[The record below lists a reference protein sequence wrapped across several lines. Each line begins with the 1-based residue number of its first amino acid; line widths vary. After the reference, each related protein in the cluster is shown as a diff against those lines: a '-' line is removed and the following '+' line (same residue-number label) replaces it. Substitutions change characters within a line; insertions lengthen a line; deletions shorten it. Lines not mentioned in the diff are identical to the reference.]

1 LLELIISITLI
12 IILIALVFFVAYLH
26 DKTLKDIREPITK
39 IEKEI
44 ARLKNEI
51 ALEQLKHCKKK
62 KTEGPIGL
70 APLFSKLKPLQRTL
84 QLSQEQ

>member
-1 LLELIISITLI
+1 VIELVASITLI
-12 IILIALVFFVAYLH
+12 IILIALIFFIAYLY
-26 DKTLKDIREPITK
+26 DKTLDNIKEPITE

-51 ALEQLKHCKKK
+51 ALEQLKHNKK